1 MVNRIWVQ
9 PSVFRVSRP
18 GVEVTVANDQNLM
31 FNSDWGGGAKFIKG
45 SIAGS
50 RSGSGSSGHTALFGK
65 TFSVKPFVM
74 SILTAGS
81 GTSHP
86 GESYPVKGFGDST
99 TPFSDFAFSWSWF
112 EVQVLTD
119 RVNYT
124 VKSAGSSFNYT
135 ISYLVFDYRIG
146 F

>member
-1 MVNRIWVQ
+1 MVNRIWIE

-18 GVEVTVANDQNLM
+18 GVDVFAAGDSSLL

-50 RSGSGSSGHTALFGK
+50 RGGSGTSSHTALFGK
-65 TFSVKPFVM
+65 TFSVKPCVM
-74 SILTAGS
+74 SVLTAGS
-81 GTSHP
+81 GASRP

-112 EVQVLTD
+112 EVQVLSD
-119 RVNYT
+119 RVNFS
-124 VKSAGSSFNYT
+124 VKSAGSSFSYT